1 MAVRAQDFQ
10 IPKITHEEVNENR
23 GVFVIEPLDRGFGY
37 TFGNSLRRVLLS
49 SLEGAA
55 VTSVKLEGVAHEFT
69 TLPGVR
75 EDVTDII
82 LNLKQLV
89 CILHGE
95 SPEVEVRLT
104 KRGEG
109 IVTAADIEAP
119 ADLEILNPELEIAN
133 LSSKG
138 RLEITL
144 TIGRGRGYVPAEGNR
159 GQAHTIGVIPVDS
172 MFSPIRRVAYDVE
185 AARVGQRTDYDKL
198 ILDVTTNGSIDPK
211 DAIAQ
216 AAEILIRQ
224 LAIFTDLEKME
235 GFGEARRPR
244 PSGADSVGVS
254 LARGMENFPIEELE
268 LGVRSYNCL
277 KRVGIETIGD
287 LVTKTENELAAIPN
301 FGKKSIE
308 EVKETLAAARPAPPR
323 RRGRQRRGGVE
334 ADVRHERSG
343 KKLGRD
349 SAHRKALYA
358 NLAGALIEHG
368 RIKTTVTK
376 AKAVKPIAEQM
387 ITLGRRGDLHARRQ
401 AIAFL
406 RSRDVVHKLFAEVAP
421 RFEDRPGGYSRI
433 IRIGPRPGD
442 AAEMAYLE
450 LVDEEYVAKERE
462 ERDAASPSAAVPR
475 RGGRGGARGARPRR
489 SRSRRRAEAE
499 ASRARAEAEADEP
512 APRATSPRPTTR
524 GLDADADE
532 GADDRRSRAPPTLRS
547 AERLREARAEEPPA
561 DHGERDQL
569 EARRRSPR

>member
-1 MAVRAQDFQ
+1 LAVRASDFQ
-10 IPKITHEEVNENR
+10 VPKITHEEVTENR

-55 VTSVKLEGVAHEFT
+55 VTSVKIEGVAHEFT

-75 EDVTDII
+75 EDVTDVI

-119 ADLEILNPELEIAN
+119 ADLEILNPDLEIAN

-172 MFSPIRRVAYDVE
+172 MFSPINRVAYDVE

-211 DAIAQ
+211 DAIGQ

-235 GFGEARRPR
+235 GFGESAN
-244 PSGADSVGVS
+244 GASDGAHEAATVS
-254 LARGMENFPIEELE
+254 LAGGMENFPIEELE

-287 LVTKTENELAAIPN
+287 LVTKTESELAAIPN

-308 EVKETLAAARPAPPR
+308 EVKETLAQH
-323 RRGRQRRGGVE
+323 GLTLRGG
-334 ADVRHERSG
+334 SSNG
-343 KKLGRD
+343 
-349 SAHRKALYA
+349 S
-358 NLAGALIEHG
+358 
-368 RIKTTVTK
+368 
-376 AKAVKPIAEQM
+376 
-387 ITLGRRGDLHARRQ
+387 
-401 AIAFL
+401 
-406 RSRDVVHKLFAEVAP
+406 
-421 RFEDRPGGYSRI
+421 
-433 IRIGPRPGD
+433 
-442 AAEMAYLE
+442 E
-450 LVDEEYVAKERE
+450 L
-462 ERDAASPSAAVPR
+462 
-475 RGGRGGARGARPRR
+475 
-489 SRSRRRAEAE
+489 
-499 ASRARAEAEADEP
+499 
-512 APRATSPRPTTR
+512 
-524 GLDADADE
+524 
-532 GADDRRSRAPPTLRS
+532 
-547 AERLREARAEEPPA
+547 
-561 DHGERDQL
+561 
-569 EARRRSPR
+569 